1 MRPPRLAAGSIYP
14 SVRYPVTKT
23 NVVSARRHSQIVVF
37 AANSAWNI
45 LHFRMNLVRT
55 TQDLGLVPV
64 ALVPPGEG
72 QEELAAMG
80 VEVHTIPMRADSTSP
95 LSGVILVARYAA
107 ALRRIRPTA
116 FLGFTPK
123 PNIFGSIAAS
133 ALGIPVINNVTGLG
147 TAFIHGGILGALV
160 PNLYRLALRRSN
172 KVFFHND
179 DDMKLFVQRSLVRQ
193 GQAAVIPGSGVDLE
207 RFVPKPLG
215 GGRHDPVFLFIGR
228 LLREKGLVEFVEA
241 AQLVRRE
248 APDARFQALGP
259 LDRGKRGV
267 PGEALEHWIEQG
279 AIEYLGS
286 TADVRP
292 CIEAADCVVLPSY
305 REGMPRVLLE
315 AAAMARPLIG
325 TDVPGC
331 RQIVDDGVTGYRCAA
346 RSTRS
351 LAEAMMKI
359 IALSPDQRQRMGARS
374 RTVVEARFGD
384 DRVDAAYVAALSN
397 VLH

>member
-1 MRPPRLAAGSIYP
+1 MKY
-14 SVRYPVTKT
+14 SVTT
-23 NVVSARRHSQIVVF
+23 ANGVSAEGRSRTLVF

-45 LHFRMNLVRT
+45 LHFRMNLIRT
-55 TQDLGLVPV
+55 TRDLGLVPV

-72 QEELAAMG
+72 QEELGAMG
-80 VEVHTIPMRADSTSP
+80 VAVHTIPMRADSASP
-95 LSGVILVARYAA
+95 LSGVILVGRYAA
-107 ALRRIRPTA
+107 ALRIIRPTA

-160 PNLYRLALRRSN
+160 PNLYRLAFRRSN
-172 KVFFHND
+172 KVFFHNEE
-179 DDMKLFVQRSLVRQ
+179 DMNLFVQRSLVRQ
-193 GQAAVIPGSGVDLE
+193 GQAEVIPGSGVDLE

-215 GGRHDPVFLFIGR
+215 GGPHNPVFLFIGR
-228 LLREKGLVEFVEA
+228 LLREKGIVEFVEA

-248 APDARFQALGP
+248 APDARFQVLGS

-267 PGEALEHWIEQG
+267 AGEVLEQWIEQG

-331 RQIVDDGVTGYRCAA
+331 RQIVDDGITGYRCAA
-346 RSTRS
+346 RSARS

-359 IALSPDQRQRMGARS
+359 IALSPYQRQQLGARS
-374 RTVVEARFGD
+374 RAIVEARFGD